1 MESMTDQVAA
11 VVVTYN
17 RVDKLGRVLDSI
29 LAQTRPVDRLIVI
42 DNASTDSTP
51 QLLAVYHD
59 DPRVEIVRLDS
70 NTGGAGGFAAGMER
84 AYERG
89 ADWVWIMDDDCYTD
103 ETALEKL
110 LAGHVEA
117 ERGLGRNVPYSCS
130 LVRYTDG
137 SICEMNNAVTT
148 WDWGRLIAQG
158 QRAVLIT
165 NCSFVSVL
173 IPRRSIAKYG
183 LPLVE
188 YFIWFDDMEYTLRI
202 SAEGP
207 GVQILDSV
215 VTHDMPE
222 NRGVNFGD
230 LNPANAWKFFYG
242 ARNESSYRWHHD
254 DKLAWLQFVVTTYAW
269 MVKGG
274 VGRRLQLRVAKQIL
288 AGIKFDPKPK
298 MARSVR

>member
-1 MESMTDQVAA
+1 MENMTDKVAA

-17 RVDKLGRVLDSI
+17 RVEKLGRVLESI
-29 LAQTRPVDRLIVI
+29 LAQSRAVDRLFVI

-51 QLLAVYHD
+51 ESLLVYRD
-59 DPRVEIVRLDS
+59 DPRVEVVRLET
-70 NTGGAGGFAAGMER
+70 NTGGAGGFSAGMER
-84 AYERG
+84 AYEWG
-89 ADWVWIMDDDCYTD
+89 ADWVWIMDDDCYTED
-103 ETALEKL
+103 TALERL
-110 LAGHVEA
+110 LAGHSEA
-117 ERGLGRNVPYSCS
+117 ERALERKVPYSCS

-137 SICEMNNAVTT
+137 SICEMNNAGAT

-158 QRAVLIT
+158 QRSVLIT

-207 GVQILDSV
+207 GVQILDSL

-230 LNPANAWKFFYG
+230 LNPTNAWKFFYG

-269 MVKGG
+269 MVRGR
-274 VGRRLQLRVAKQIL
+274 VGRRLQVAVAKQIL
-288 AGIKFDPKPK
+288 AGLKFDPKPK

>member
-1 MESMTDQVAA
+1 MTDKVAA

-17 RVDKLGRVLDSI
+17 RVDKLGKVLDSI
-29 LAQTRPVDRLIVI
+29 LAQTRSVDQLIVV

-51 QLLAVYHD
+51 QLLSVYDD
-59 DPRVEIVRLDS
+59 DPRVEIVRLS
-70 NTGGAGGFAAGMER
+70 TNTGGAGGFAAGMER

-89 ADWVWIMDDDCYTD
+89 ADWVWIMDDDCYTT

-110 LAGHVEA
+110 LEGHAEA
-117 ERGLGRNVPYSCS
+117 ETELGRAVPYSCS

-137 SICEMNNAVTT
+137 SICEMNNPGTT
-148 WDWGRLIAQG
+148 WDWGRLIAKG
-158 QRAVLIT
+158 LNSVLVT

-215 VTHDMPE
+215 AVHDMPE

-230 LNPANAWKFFYG
+230 LNPNNAWKFYHG

-254 DKLAWLQFVVTTYAW
+254 DKLAWVQFVVTTYAW
-269 MVKGG
+269 MVRAR
-274 VGRRLQLRVAKQIL
+274 VGRRLQLGVAKRIL
-288 AGIKFDPKPK
+288 EGLKFDPKPK

>member
-1 MESMTDQVAA
+1 MTDKVAA

-17 RVDKLGRVLDSI
+17 RVEKLGRVLESI
-29 LAQTRPVDRLIVI
+29 LAQSRAVDRLFVI

-51 QLLAVYHD
+51 ESLLVYMD
-59 DPRVEIVRLDS
+59 DRRVEVVRLET
-70 NTGGAGGFAAGMER
+70 NTGGAGGFSAGMER
-84 AYERG
+84 AYEWG
-89 ADWVWIMDDDCYTD
+89 ADWVWIMDDDCYTED
-103 ETALEKL
+103 TALERL
-110 LAGHVEA
+110 LAGHSEA
-117 ERGLGRNVPYSCS
+117 ERALERKVPYSCS

-137 SICEMNNAVTT
+137 SICEMNNAGAT

-158 QRAVLIT
+158 QRSVLIT

-207 GVQILDSV
+207 GVQILDSL

-230 LNPANAWKFFYG
+230 LNPTNAWKFFYG

-269 MVKGG
+269 MVRGR
-274 VGRRLQLRVAKQIL
+274 VGRRLQVAVAKQIL
-288 AGIKFDPKPK
+288 AGLKFDPKPK

>member
-29 LAQTRPVDRLIVI
+29 LAQTRPVERLIVI

-51 QLLAVYHD
+51 QLLSVYHD

-103 ETALEKL
+103 EKALERL
-110 LAGHVEA
+110 LAGHSDA
-117 ERGLGRNVPYSCS
+117 EKVLDRKVPYSCS

-137 SICEMNNAVTT
+137 SICEMNNAVPT

-158 QRAVLIT
+158 QQSVLIT

-230 LNPANAWKFFYG
+230 LNASNAWKFFYG

-254 DKLAWLQFVVTTYAW
+254 DKLAWVRFVITTYAW

-274 VGRRLQLRVAKQIL
+274 VGRRLQLKVAKRIL

-298 MARSVR
+298 MARTVR

>member
-1 MESMTDQVAA
+1 MESMTDKVAA

-17 RVDKLGRVLDSI
+17 RVGKLGRVLDSI
-29 LAQTRPVDRLIVI
+29 LAQSRGVDLLIVV

-51 QLLAVYHD
+51 QLLADYQD
-59 DPRVEIVRLDS
+59 DPRVEILRLDTNS
-70 NTGGAGGFAAGMER
+70 GGAGGFAAGMER

-89 ADWVWIMDDDCYTD
+89 ADWVWIMDDDCYT
-103 ETALEKL
+103 EKTALETL
-110 LAGHVEA
+110 LAGHAAAEVE
-117 ERGLGRNVPYSCS
+117 LGRPVPYSCS

-137 SICEMNNAVTT
+137 SICEMNNPGTA
-148 WDWGRLIAQG
+148 WDWGRLIAKG
-158 QRAVLIT
+158 QNTVVIT

-207 GVQILDSV
+207 GVQVLDSV
-215 VTHDMPE
+215 AVHDMPD

-230 LNPANAWKFFYG
+230 VNPDNAWKFFYG

-254 DKLAWLQFVVTTYAW
+254 NKLDWLRFVVSTYVW
-269 MVKGG
+269 MRRGR
-274 VGRRLQLRVAKQIL
+274 VGIRLQVGVAKKIL
-288 AGIKFDPKPK
+288 EGLKFNPSPKQV
-298 MARSVR
+298 RSVA

>member
-1 MESMTDQVAA
+1 MTDKVAA

-29 LAQTRPVDRLIVI
+29 LAQTRAVDEVIVI

-51 QLLAVYHD
+51 DLLAAYGS
-59 DPRVEIVRLDS
+59 DPRVVVVRLME
-70 NTGGAGGFAAGMER
+70 NTGGAGGFAAGMEK

-103 ETALEKL
+103 ATALERL
-110 LAGHVEA
+110 LSGHAEA
-117 ERGLGRNVPYSCS
+117 ETELGRTIPYSCS

-137 SICEMNNAVTT
+137 SICEMNNPGAT
-148 WDWGRLIAQG
+148 WDWGRLIARG
-158 QRAVLIT
+158 QNAVLVT

-173 IPRRSIAKYG
+173 IPRRSMAKFG

-202 SAEGP
+202 SADGP
-207 GVQILDSV
+207 GVQILDSM

-230 LNPANAWKFFYG
+230 VNQGNAWKFFYG

-254 DKLAWLQFVVTTYAW
+254 NKLDWLRFVVSTYVW
-269 MVKGG
+269 MRRGR
-274 VGRRLQLRVAKQIL
+274 VGRRLQLGVTKKIIEGL
-288 AGIKFDPKPK
+288 KFNPIPRQV
-298 MARSVR
+298 RSVR

>member
-1 MESMTDQVAA
+1 MTDKVAA

-29 LAQTRPVDRLIVI
+29 LAQSRAVDLVIVV

-51 QLLAVYHD
+51 TLLADYQG
-59 DPRVEIVRLDS
+59 DPRVEIVRLGT

-103 ETALEKL
+103 EAALEKL
-110 LAGHVEA
+110 LDGHSAAEVE
-117 ERGLGRNVPYSCS
+117 LGRPVPYSCS

-137 SICEMNNAVTT
+137 SICEMNNPGTA
-148 WDWGRLIAQG
+148 WDWGRLIAKG
-158 QRAVLIT
+158 HNTVLIT

-173 IPRRSIAKYG
+173 IARRTIAKYG
-183 LPLVE
+183 LPLAE
-188 YFIWFDDMEYTLRI
+188 YFIWFDDQEYTLRI
-202 SAEGP
+202 SADGP
-207 GVQILDSV
+207 GVQVLDST

-230 LNPANAWKFFYG
+230 LNRGNAWKFYFG
-242 ARNESSYRWHHD
+242 ARNESSYHWHHNN
-254 DKLAWLQFVVTTYAW
+254 KLDWLRFVVSTFVW
-269 MVKGG
+269 MRRGR
-274 VGRRLQLRVAKQIL
+274 VGRSLQLGVAKKVL
-288 AGIKFDPKPK
+288 EGLKFNPKPQFS
-298 MARSVR
+298 RSIR

>member
-1 MESMTDQVAA
+1 MTEVTAA

-29 LAQTRPVDRLIVI
+29 LAQSRPIDKLIVV

-51 QLLAVYHD
+51 ALLSVYDD
-59 DPRVEIVRLDS
+59 DPRIEVLRLET
-70 NTGGAGGFAAGMER
+70 NTGGAGGFSAGMER

-89 ADWVWIMDDDCYTD
+89 ADWVWIMDDDCYT
-103 ETALEKL
+103 EESALERL
-110 LAGHVEA
+110 FSGHEA
-117 ERGLGRNVPYSCS
+117 AEKELDRPVPYSCS

-137 SICEMNNAVTT
+137 SICEMNNPGTT
-148 WDWGRLIAQG
+148 WDWARLIAKDQK
-158 QRAVLIT
+158 AVLVT

-173 IPRRSIAKYG
+173 IPRRSIAKFG

-202 SAEGP
+202 SADGP
-207 GVQILDSV
+207 GVQVLDSV
-215 VTHDMPE
+215 VTHDMPD

-230 LNPANAWKFFYG
+230 LNPGNAWKFFYG

-254 DKLAWLQFVVTTYAW
+254 NKLEWLKFVLTTYGW
-269 MVKGG
+269 MVRGG
-274 VGRRLQLRVAKQIL
+274 VGRRLQIAVARKIL
-288 AGIKFDPKPK
+288 EGVKFNPQPKF
-298 MARSVR
+298 ARTVR

>member
-1 MESMTDQVAA
+1 MTDLVAA

-29 LAQTRPVDRLIVI
+29 LAQTRAVDQLIVI
-42 DNASTDSTP
+42 DNASSDSTP
-51 QLLAVYHD
+51 ELLASYGD
-59 DPRVEIVRLDS
+59 DPRVEVVRLET
-70 NTGGAGGFAAGMER
+70 NTGGAGGFAAGMEK

-89 ADWVWIMDDDCYTD
+89 ADWVWIMDDDCYTG

-110 LAGHVEA
+110 LDGHTAA
-117 ERGLGRNVPYSCS
+117 EKELDRKVPYSCS

-137 SICEMNNAVTT
+137 SICEMNNPGTT
-148 WDWGRLIAQG
+148 WDWGRLIAKG
-158 QRAVLIT
+158 QNTVVIT

-173 IPRRSIAKYG
+173 IPRRSIARYG

-202 SAEGP
+202 SADGP

-215 VTHDMPE
+215 VTHDMPD

-230 LNPANAWKFFYG
+230 LNSSNAWKFYYG

-254 DKLAWLQFVVTTYAW
+254 NKLDWLKFVLGTYVW
-269 MVKGG
+269 MRRGRVS
-274 VGRRLQLRVAKQIL
+274 RRLQLGVAKRIL
-288 AGIKFDPKPK
+288 AGLKFNPVPKQV
-298 MARSVR
+298 RSVR

>member
-1 MESMTDQVAA
+1 MESMTDKVAA

-29 LAQTRPVDRLIVI
+29 LAQSRGVDQLIVI
-42 DNASTDSTP
+42 DNASTDTTP
-51 QLLAVYHD
+51 QLLAVYQD
-59 DPRVEIVRLDS
+59 DPRVEVVRLET

-110 LAGHVEA
+110 LAGHASA
-117 ERGLGRNVPYSCS
+117 ETELGRPVPYSCS

-137 SICEMNNAVTT
+137 SICEMNNPGAA
-148 WDWGRLIAQG
+148 WDWGRLIAKG
-158 QRAVLIT
+158 QNTVVIT

-202 SAEGP
+202 SGDGP
-207 GVQILDSV
+207 GVQVLDSI
-215 VTHDMPE
+215 VTHDMPD

-230 LNPANAWKFFYG
+230 LNRGNAWKFYYG

-254 DKLAWLQFVVTTYAW
+254 NKLDWLRFTVSTYVW
-269 MVKGG
+269 MRRGR
-274 VGRRLQLRVAKQIL
+274 VGRRLQLGVAKRIL
-288 AGIKFDPKPK
+288 EGIKFNPAPKHV
-298 MARSVR
+298 RSVL

>member
-1 MESMTDQVAA
+1 MTDKVAA

-17 RVDKLGRVLDSI
+17 RVQKLGRVLESI
-29 LAQTRPVDRLIVI
+29 LAQTRAVDRLIVI

-51 QLLAVYHD
+51 ESLLVYSD
-59 DPRVEIVRLDS
+59 DPRVEVVRLES
-70 NTGGAGGFAAGMER
+70 NTGGAGGFSAGMER
-84 AYERG
+84 AYEWG
-89 ADWVWIMDDDCYTD
+89 ADWVWIMDDDCYT
-103 ETALEKL
+103 EKTALEKL
-110 LAGHVEA
+110 LAGHSEA
-117 ERGLGRNVPYSCS
+117 EQALGRKVPYSCS

-137 SICEMNNAVTT
+137 SICEMNNAGAT
-148 WDWGRLIAQG
+148 WDWGRLIVQG
-158 QRAVLIT
+158 QRSVLIT

-207 GVQILDSV
+207 GVQILDSL

-230 LNPANAWKFFYG
+230 MNPVNAWKFFYG

-269 MVKGG
+269 MVKGR
-274 VGRRLQLRVAKQIL
+274 VGRRLQLGVAKQIL
-288 AGIKFDPKPK
+288 AGLKFDPKPK

>member
-1 MESMTDQVAA
+1 MIDKVAA

-29 LAQTRPVDRLIVI
+29 LAQTRAVDQVIVI

-51 QLLAVYHD
+51 QLLADYQD
-59 DPRVEIVRLDS
+59 DPRVEVVRLES

-89 ADWVWIMDDDCYTD
+89 ADWVWIMDDDCYTGD
-103 ETALEKL
+103 TALERL
-110 LAGHVEA
+110 LAGHASA
-117 ERGLGRNVPYSCS
+117 ESELGQPVPFSCS
-130 LVRYTDG
+130 QVRYTDG
-137 SICEMNNAVTT
+137 SICEMNNPGAA
-148 WDWGRLIAQG
+148 WDWGRLIAKG
-158 QRAVLIT
+158 QNTVVIT

-207 GVQILDSV
+207 GVQVLDSI
-215 VTHDMPE
+215 VTHDMPD

-230 LNPANAWKFFYG
+230 LNRGNAWKFNYG

-254 DKLAWLQFVVTTYAW
+254 NKLDWLRFVVNTYVW
-269 MVKGG
+269 MRRGRVA
-274 VGRRLQLRVAKQIL
+274 RRLQLGVARKIFEGLKFNPEPKQV
-288 AGIKFDPKPK
+288 
-298 MARSVR
+298 RSVL

>member
-1 MESMTDQVAA
+1 MTDRVAA

-17 RVDKLGRVLDSI
+17 RAEKLGRVLDSI
-29 LAQTRPVDRLIVI
+29 LAQSRAVDMLVVV
-42 DNASTDSTP
+42 DNASTDSTSE
-51 QLLAVYHD
+51 LLATYQD
-59 DPRVEIVRLDS
+59 DPRIEILRLET
-70 NTGGAGGFAAGMER
+70 NTGGAGGFAAGMGR

-103 ETALEKL
+103 KTALERL
-110 LAGHVEA
+110 LAGHSAA
-117 ERGLGRNVPYSCS
+117 EDELGRPVPYSCS

-137 SICEMNNAVTT
+137 SICEMNNPGTA
-148 WDWGRLIAQG
+148 WDWGRLIAKG
-158 QRAVLIT
+158 QNSVIIT

-207 GVQILDSV
+207 GVQVLDSV
-215 VTHDMPE
+215 VVHDMPD

-230 LNPANAWKFFYG
+230 LNGGNAWKFFFG
-242 ARNESSYRWHHD
+242 ARNESSYHWHHNN
-254 DKLAWLQFVVTTYAW
+254 KLDWLRFVVSTFVW
-269 MVKGG
+269 MRRGKVGWRLRLG
-274 VGRRLQLRVAKQIL
+274 VAAKIL
-288 AGIKFDPKPK
+288 DGIKFNPTPKK
-298 MARSVR
+298 VRSVA

>member
-1 MESMTDQVAA
+1 MTDKVAA

-17 RVDKLGRVLDSI
+17 RVNKLGRVLDSI
-29 LAQTRPVDRLIVI
+29 LAQSRSVDMLVVV
-42 DNASTDSTP
+42 DNASSDSTAN
-51 QLLAVYHD
+51 LLAAYKED
-59 DPRVEIVRLDS
+59 SRVEVVRLET

-84 AYERG
+84 AYELG
-89 ADWVWIMDDDCYTD
+89 ADWAWIMDDDCYTG
-103 ETALEKL
+103 ETALEAL
-110 LAGHVEA
+110 LSGHAAAEA
-117 ERGLGRNVPYSCS
+117 ELGRPIPYSCS

-137 SICEMNNAVTT
+137 SICEMNNPGTA
-148 WDWGRLIAQG
+148 WDWGRLIAKG
-158 QRAVLIT
+158 QNSVIIT

-207 GVQILDSV
+207 GIQVLDSCV
-215 VTHDMPE
+215 VHDMPD

-230 LNPANAWKFFYG
+230 VNFDNAWKFFYG

-254 DKLAWLQFVVTTYAW
+254 NKLDWLRFVVSTFVW
-269 MVKGG
+269 MRRGR
-274 VGRRLQLRVAKQIL
+274 VGRGLQLGIAKKIL
-288 AGIKFDPKPK
+288 EGVKFNPSPKQV
-298 MARSVR
+298 RSVA

>member
-1 MESMTDQVAA
+1 MESMTDHVAA

-17 RVDKLGRVLDSI
+17 RVDKLGKVLDSI
-29 LAQTRPVDRLIVI
+29 LAQTRSVDRLIVV

-51 QLLAVYHD
+51 ELLSVYAD
-59 DPRVEIVRLDS
+59 DPRVEVLRLDS

-89 ADWVWIMDDDCYTD
+89 ADWVWIMDDDCYTG
-103 ETALEKL
+103 EAALEKL
-110 LAGHVEA
+110 LAGHADA
-117 ERGLGRNVPYSCS
+117 EKELGRFVPYSCS

-137 SICEMNNAVTT
+137 SICEMNNPGTT
-148 WDWGRLIAQG
+148 WDWGRLIAKG
-158 QRAVLIT
+158 QNSVLVT

-207 GVQILDSV
+207 GIQVLDSIA
-215 VTHDMPE
+215 THDMPE

-230 LNPANAWKFFYG
+230 LNRNNAWKFYHG

-254 DKLAWLQFVVTTYAW
+254 DKIAWLQFVVTTYAW
-269 MVKGG
+269 MLRAR
-274 VGRRLQLRVAKQIL
+274 VGRRLKLGVTRKIL
-288 AGIKFDPKPK
+288 EGLTFDPKPK
-298 MARSVR
+298 MVRSVR

>member
-1 MESMTDQVAA
+1 MTDQVAA
-11 VVVTYN
+11 VVVTFN
-17 RVDKLGRVLDSI
+17 RVDKLGKVLDSI
-29 LAQTRPVDRLIVI
+29 LKQTRSVDRLIIV

-51 QLLAVYHD
+51 ELLSVYAD
-59 DPRVEIVRLDS
+59 DPRVEVVRLDT

-89 ADWVWIMDDDCYTD
+89 ADWVWIMDDDCYTG

-110 LAGHVEA
+110 LAGHADA
-117 ERGLGRNVPYSCS
+117 EKELARHVPYSCS

-137 SICEMNNAVTT
+137 SICEMNNPGTT
-148 WDWGRLIAQG
+148 WDWGRLIAKG
-158 QRAVLIT
+158 QKSVLVT

-230 LNPANAWKFFYG
+230 LNPGNAWKFYYG

-254 DKLAWLQFVVTTYAW
+254 DKIAWLQFVVTTYAW
-269 MVKGG
+269 MFRAG
-274 VGRRLQLRVAKQIL
+274 VGRRLKVGVTKKIL
-288 AGIKFDPKPK
+288 EGLKFDPKPK
-298 MARSVR
+298 MVRSVR

>member
-17 RVDKLGRVLDSI
+17 RVDKLGKVLDSI
-29 LAQTRPVDRLIVI
+29 LAQSRPVDRLIVI

-51 QLLAVYHD
+51 ELLSVYKD
-59 DPRVEIVRLDS
+59 DRRIEIVRLES

-89 ADWVWIMDDDCYTD
+89 ADWVWIMDDDCYT
-103 ETALEKL
+103 EENALETL
-110 LAGHVEA
+110 LAGHAEA
-117 ERGLGRNVPYSCS
+117 EKGLGRTVPYSCS

-148 WDWGRLIAQG
+148 WDWGRLIAKG

-183 LPLVE
+183 LPLAE

-230 LNPANAWKFFYG
+230 INPANAWKFYYG

-269 MVKGG
+269 MLRGR
-274 VGRRLQLRVAKQIL
+274 VGRRLQLGVAKQIL
-288 AGIKFDPKPK
+288 AGLKFDPKPK